1 MDASCKRL
9 IVPGLVDS
17 PLKLQL
23 LLLFYRHPRLCGEAH
38 CLNDWLHESPWAI
51 EEALDAL
58 AATDLL
64 DRIERHGRIVY
75 CLVQNTS
82 LWPWLDA
89 LVLCYD
95 DPLRRDQVYSLV
107 READRER
114 QFRAWAAAVHQPAYE
129 VVW

>member
-23 LLLFYRHPRLCGEAH
+23 LLMFYRHPRLCGEAG
-38 CLNDWLHESPWAI
+38 CLNDWLHASPWAI

-58 AATDLL
+58 AETDLL
-64 DRIERHGRIVY
+64 VRIEQHGRILY
-75 CLVQNTS
+75 RLEQNTWLS
-82 LWPWLDA
+82 PWLHA
-89 LVLCYD
+89 LAHCYD
-95 DPLRRDQVYSLV
+95 DPLRRDQVYTLV

-114 QFRAWAAAVHQPAYE
+114 QFRAWVVAVQQPTFEA
-129 VVW
+129 VW

>member
-23 LLLFYRHPRLCGEAH
+23 LLLFYRHPRLCGEAR

-58 AATDLL
+58 AETDLL
-64 DRIERHGRIVY
+64 DRIEQHGRVLY
-75 CLVQNTS
+75 CLERNTS
-82 LWPWLDA
+82 LWPWLNA
-89 LVLCYD
+89 LARCYD
-95 DPLRRDQVYSLV
+95 DPLRRDDVYALV

-114 QFRAWAAAVHQPAYE
+114 QFRAWVAAVEQSAPD
-129 VVW
+129 VV